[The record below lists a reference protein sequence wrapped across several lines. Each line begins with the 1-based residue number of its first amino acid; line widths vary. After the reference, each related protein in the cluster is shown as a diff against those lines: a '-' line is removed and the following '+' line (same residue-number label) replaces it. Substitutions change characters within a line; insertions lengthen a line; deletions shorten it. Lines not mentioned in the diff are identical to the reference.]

1 MSVDFGRITSMPNV
15 QEMREVVGIWE
26 ITIDQCPVDFKVKVI
41 NTGLS
46 AGTFSGIANYAIK
59 GPGQADPYYSYRN
72 CQTVQEALEDS
83 IKGFLAYYKIKE
95 LDRTEFVP
103 VEDW

>member
-1 MSVDFGRITSMPNV
+1 MSVDFTRITKMPHV
-15 QEMREVVGIWE
+15 IEMREVVGIWE
-26 ITIDQCPVDFKVKVI
+26 ITIDQCPVNFKVKVI
-41 NTGLS
+41 NTGIG
-46 AGTFSGIANYAIK
+46 AGPFSGIANYKIK

-83 IKGFLAYYKIKE
+83 IRGFLTYYKIEE
-95 LDRTEFVP
+95 LEKTEFTP